1 MANRLRSRGA
11 ARRGWCNCRA
21 SIAGTRRLRCFFDSL
36 AAPFDPVPYSLKRSE
51 SSAAADVLPACQD
64 FLRKS
69 PEPGQYGVAAGG
81 GLDLATDEI
90 EGLFDFGVEILAEGE
105 WIGRENEQGKNRA
118 VADQFAGIRA
128 RRGLPLVANGR
139 QEFRPLVTPDLRDLI
154 PVSFN
159 SLPLI
164 HSSPIVACRMG
175 EPIFNQFVVRCFEI
189 IVCGVVGQPR
199 EILRLKHG
207 FLSAAK
213 IR

>member
-1 MANRLRSRGA
+1 M
-11 ARRGWCNCRA
+11 
-21 SIAGTRRLRCFFDSL
+21 AGTRGLGCFLDSL
-36 AAPFDPVPYSLKRSE
+36 SSPLFPVRSPLRRSE
-51 SSAAADVLPACQD
+51 PSAAADLLPAGED
-64 FLRKS
+64 FFGES
-69 PEPGQYGVAAGG
+69 PKPRQHGVAAGG

-199 EILRLKHG
+199 
-207 FLSAAK
+207 
-213 IR
+213 